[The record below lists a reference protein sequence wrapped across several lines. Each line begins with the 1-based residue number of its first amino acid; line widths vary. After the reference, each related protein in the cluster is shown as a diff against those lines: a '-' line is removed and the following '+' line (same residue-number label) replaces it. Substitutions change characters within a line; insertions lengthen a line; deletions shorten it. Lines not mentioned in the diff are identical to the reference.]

1 MTFQPLLQPR
11 GRVIHPTLIVLARA
25 AILYSMH
32 KGHDSCVLF
41 LQSQTSHF
49 TQTLT

>member
-32 KGHDSCVLF
+32 KGRALF
-41 LQSQTSHF
+41 SYNLKPLILLKH
-49 TQTLT
+49 